1 MVVDPDA
8 SQAPLGILVVLLGQR
23 PHRGAL
29 DRIEQLPAA
38 HPEAAHL
45 AAVHPLQSRGDRRVA
60 LSQGEERDVA
70 QPAQD
75 VRLREPHAGLHGRLV
90 AGPARPRRQDAHVVV
105 RRHHRVAA
113 VHLGVVERRLVD
125 AALEVVGHQQ
135 ARRGSEEPEHPHVGL
150 DPIRQRLRPARLR
163 VGQARGPQHG
173 DEDLCHPHLA
183 GERVGDRHALAGV
196 IDERLLPG
204 HVLLTHRRRQPPLEL
219 AEQLAE
225 PAVGVAAGV
234 DRPVLVPEDL
244 QVDAGT
250 LEFARHRRP
259 VRLGVVARARAHAGV
274 DEQARHQA
282 LVGDVRGQRPSDPR
296 RGRTGEI
303 LAHRA
308 WRDAELAPDRP
319 RARPGPEVQR
329 QQQPYPPHGKPLC
342 RHPAPP
348 SIAMATLEAGSSMTR
363 ETIHSLRK
371 PPNQRGRLRQNGG
384 RLEIRTLGAITSEP
398 WAASDRKRWAA
409 CVGIRRLRSDTSPS
423 TTIRP

>member
-1 MVVDPDA
+1 MRDRVEEPLDLDVVVDPDA

-163 VGQARGPQHG
+163 VGQARGPS
-173 DEDLCHPHLA
+173 
-183 GERVGDRHALAGV
+183 
-196 IDERLLPG
+196 
-204 HVLLTHRRRQPPLEL
+204 
-219 AEQLAE
+219 
-225 PAVGVAAGV
+225 AA
-234 DRPVLVPEDL
+234 
-244 QVDAGT
+244 
-250 LEFARHRRP
+250 
-259 VRLGVVARARAHAGV
+259 
-274 DEQARHQA
+274 
-282 LVGDVRGQRPSDPR
+282 
-296 RGRTGEI
+296 I
-303 LAHRA
+303 
-308 WRDAELAPDRP
+308 P
-319 RARPGPEVQR
+319 RA
-329 QQQPYPPHGKPLC
+329 
-342 RHPAPP
+342 
-348 SIAMATLEAGSSMTR
+348 
-363 ETIHSLRK
+363 LR
-371 PPNQRGRLRQNGG
+371 
-384 RLEIRTLGAITSEP
+384 AEP
-398 WAASDRKRWAA
+398 WAAPPSTATKISA
-409 CVGIRRLRSDTSPS
+409 IRTSPVS
-423 TTIRP
+423 GSAIGTRLPE